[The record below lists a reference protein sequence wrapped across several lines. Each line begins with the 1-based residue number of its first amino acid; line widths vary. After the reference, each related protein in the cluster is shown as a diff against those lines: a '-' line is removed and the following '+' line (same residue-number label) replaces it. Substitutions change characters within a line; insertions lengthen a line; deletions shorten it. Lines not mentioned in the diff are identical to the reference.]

1 MKNFGDVFQ
10 LSQGSEEPEG
20 AERLAAHFMY
30 KSREGFLARTRA
42 LRRSAAAFNMILEV

>member
-10 LSQGSEEPEG
+10 LSQGSVEPEG
-20 AERLAAHFMY
+20 AARLAAHFMY
-30 KSREGFLARTRA
+30 KSREGQARTRA

>member
-30 KSREGFLARTRA
+30 KSRGGMILTRA
-42 LRRSAAAFNMILEV
+42 LGRSAAAFNMILEV

>member
-30 KSREGFLARTRA
+30 KSREGQARTRA
-42 LRRSAAAFNMILEV
+42 LRRSAAALT